1 MTVQLTAHTRTQE
14 FSNNRSV
21 AERISISEA
30 AIAQILPQLNAAR
43 GEFTGIGYWQSGNVW
58 CVSSSAATV
67 SRLLY

>member
-1 MTVQLTAHTRTQE
+1 MLTMSAHLQE

-43 GEFTGIGYWQSGNVW
+43 GEFAGIGYWQSGNVW
-58 CVSSSAATV
+58 
-67 SRLLY
+67 